1 MKTVVVLPLF
11 FFLVRSLFAQTDLG
25 RVLPADKPLHIV
37 AFGDYGSGSSH
48 QHDVAQAILKR
59 NAQERFDLGL
69 TLGDN
74 FYRCG
79 VRNTD
84 DPLWKSR
91 WEDLY
96 TPLGILFYVSLG
108 NHDYGH
114 PPIICP
120 LEQASAQAEVDY
132 TSHSHSWRMPARYY
146 TFAAG
151 PARFFNIDTEG
162 WSKEQLDW
170 IGKALAASRNE
181 PEIKWRIVYGHHP
194 IYTSG
199 VHLNERRISELRREL
214 IPIFKEEKVDLYVSG
229 HDHDMEHLRS
239 EGMEF
244 LICGTGGSE
253 LRKVRHQQQISVF
266 ANSVYG
272 FLDIKIDDQRI
283 TAEFLDTGLK
293 SLENPRMMASK

>member
-1 MKTVVVLPLF
+1 MFV
-11 FFLVRSLFAQTDLG
+11 FFLVRGSLLAQTDLG

-48 QHDVAQAILKR
+48 QHAVAQAVAKR
-59 NAQERFDLGL
+59 NAQARFDFGI
-69 TLGDN
+69 TMGDN

-79 VRNTD
+79 VRNID

-120 LEQASAQAEVDY
+120 LQQASAESEVEY
-132 TSHSHSWRMPARYY
+132 SSHSQSWRMPARYY

-151 PARFFNIDTEG
+151 SARFFNIDTEG
-162 WSKEQLDW
+162 WSKEQLEW
-170 IGKALAASRNE
+170 IGRELLASQSE
-181 PEIKWRIVYGHHP
+181 PGIKWRIVYGHHP

-214 IPIFKEEKVDLYVSG
+214 MPVFKKEKVDLYVSG

-239 EGMEF
+239 DGMEF
-244 LICGTGGSE
+244 LICGAGGAE
-253 LRKVRHQQQISVF
+253 LRKVRHQQKISVF

-272 FLDIKIDDQRI
+272 FLDISIDEQHI
-283 TAEFLDTGLK
+283 TAEFLDTGLT
-293 SLENPRMMASK
+293 SLENPQMTARK